1 MKHIT
6 FYLDFVSPYAWL
18 AYERLPDALE
28 GLSYSVSYKPVL
40 LGALLQQHAN
50 PGPAGIAPK
59 RDWTYRHV
67 TWLGHAQGTALQ
79 MPARHPFNPLPLLR
93 QALACSDDGC
103 INRFVAGA
111 LLRHVW
117 QGGHDALE
125 GLSYSVSY
133 KPVLLGALLQQHANP
148 GPAGIAPKRDWTYR
162 HVTWLGHAQGTPL
175 QMPAR
180 HPFNPLPLLRQALA
194 CSDDGC
200 INRFVAGAL
209 LRHVWQGGHDA
220 LDAERLRVLAEQLS
234 EQVRPG
240 QDMHSDGPKALLRAN
255 TEAAQAAGVFGVPAF
270 EVDGKLFWGLD
281 GLPMLRAYLDGD
293 AWFDGPQWDAVTQV
307 PSGLAPAAK
316 G

>member
-18 AYERLPDALE
+18 AYERLP
-28 GLSYSVSYKPVL
+28 
-40 LGALLQQHAN
+40 
-50 PGPAGIAPK
+50 
-59 RDWTYRHV
+59 
-67 TWLGHAQGTALQ
+67 
-79 MPARHPFNPLPLLR
+79 
-93 QALACSDDGC
+93 
-103 INRFVAGA
+103 
-111 LLRHVW
+111 
-117 QGGHDALE
+117 DALE

-209 LRHVWQGGHDA
+209 LRHVWQGGQDA

-234 EQVRPG
+234 EQIRPG
-240 QDMHSDGPKALLRAN
+240 QDMHSEAPKALLRAN

-270 EVDGKLFWGLD
+270 DVDGKLFWGLD
-281 GLPMLRAYLDGD
+281 GLPMLRAALDGD
-293 AWFDGPQWDAVTQV
+293 AWFDGSAWLELP
-307 PSGLAPAAK
+307 G
-316 G
+316 